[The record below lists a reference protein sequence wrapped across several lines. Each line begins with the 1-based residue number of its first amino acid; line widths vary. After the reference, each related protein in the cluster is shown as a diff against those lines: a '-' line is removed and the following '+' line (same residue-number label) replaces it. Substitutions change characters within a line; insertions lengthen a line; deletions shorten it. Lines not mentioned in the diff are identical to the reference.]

1 MSAWL
6 LPDAHMNALVDGAI
20 RLGIIAPEDAQKTGA
35 MLRRANTKSIRARYG
50 YARYDTPETYDR
62 PAYRYRA
69 PREPL
74 SDVSLFKNVG
84 CYDYQTCEY
93 DSYEKSP
100 AARFVRRMKAA
111 LEARGISHESPG
123 YAEAPWGIGF

>member
-6 LPDAHMNALVDGAI
+6 LSDAHMNALVEGAI
-20 RLGIIAPEDAQKTGA
+20 RLGVIAPEDAQKTGA

-50 YARYDTPETYDR
+50 DSRWDTPETYGR

-74 SDVSLFKNVG
+74 SDVALFKNVG

-93 DSYEKSP
+93 DGYEKSP
-100 AARFVRRMKAA
+100 AARFVRLMRNA
-111 LEARGISHESPG
+111 LAVRGISYESPG
-123 YAEAPWGIGF
+123 YDEAPWGIG